1 MKKKNLKKLFSICV
15 LTGALSMSA
24 ACTPVGLALS
34 TGAGLGVA
42 AAQEGGIE
50 AAATDAS
57 IRLQVLD
64 LWFKEDVDMFRRLNL
79 AVKEGR
85 VLVTG
90 TVPNPDLR
98 VEAIRL
104 VWQADGVR
112 QVINEIRIED
122 DKSFTNYV
130 QDTWITGQLRTR
142 LTFDRNIQSINYN
155 IETVKGTVY
164 LMGIAQDE
172 AERQR
177 VIDHARNL
185 AYVENVVSY
194 IRLRGEMPTGLQDPT
209 GLEKR

>member
-1 MKKKNLKKLFSICV
+1 MKKMISKTKLFTVATLITAG
-15 LTGALSMSA
+15 LATGCS
-24 ACTPVGLALS
+24 PIGLALS

-50 AAATDAS
+50 AAATDAA
-57 IRLQVLD
+57 IRLQVFD
-64 LWFKEDVDMFRRLNL
+64 LWFKNDVDMYRRLNM

-90 TVPNPDLR
+90 TVPDPDTR

-130 QDTWITGQLRTR
+130 QDTWITGQLRTK
-142 LTFDRNIQSINYN
+142 LTFDRDVQSINYN

-164 LMGIAQDE
+164 LMGIAQDD

-185 AYVENVVSY
+185 AYVDNVVSY
-194 IRLRGEMPTGLQDPT
+194 IRLRGEVPTGLQEPT

>member
-1 MKKKNLKKLFSICV
+1 M
-15 LTGALSMSA
+15 
-24 ACTPVGLALS
+24 
-34 TGAGLGVA
+34 A

-50 AAATDAS
+50 AAATDAA
-57 IRLQVLD
+57 IRLQVFD
-64 LWFKEDVDMFRRLNL
+64 LWFKNDVDMYRRLNM

-90 TVPNPDLR
+90 TVPDPDTR

-130 QDTWITGQLRTR
+130 QDTWITGQLRTK
-142 LTFDRNIQSINYN
+142 LTFDRDVQSINYN

-164 LMGIAQDE
+164 LMGIAQDD

-185 AYVENVVSY
+185 AYVDNVVSY
-194 IRLRGEMPTGLQDPT
+194 IRLRGEVPTGLQEPT